1 MRIIRIGLDTSKHVF
16 QVHGV
21 DENETPALR
30 RQLRRSE
37 VAKFFAKLPPTRIG
51 LEACG
56 ASHHWAR
63 RLRGLGHEV
72 LLMPPQYIKPYVK
85 RGKNDA
91 IDAEAICEAMSRPT
105 MRFVT
110 VKSAENQAALMMLGV
125 RDLLVKQRTMLINA
139 IRGHAAEFGV
149 TAAKGSKQV
158 VELLQ
163 RLADDAEVPALARE
177 MIGVMAA
184 QLDAVEAKLK
194 AIEARMMAWHRQN
207 QTSQC
212 LATIPGIGP
221 IGGVSFALRVSDPKA
236 FRSARHFAAWVGIT
250 PRENSTGGKQR
261 LGKISREGDEGLRR
275 LLVLGA
281 TAVIQQADKG
291 RQGKKGRARPWLSK
305 LLARKPK
312 KVAAVALANKMARIT
327 LGHDGERRDLPTTA
341 GGLSPP
347 AIDSKYTWHTRCTWS
362 EEDSDSK
369 MAIGRSEDR
378 DNPWDPVVLRHHRH
392 VWGPIRATHL
402 GQRSRRPHNKGRTYD
417 RNRPE
422 QSRCRHLAN
431 RGPSTYGSRL
441 SPGKLGGGTGL
452 NQLNGSEH

>member
-21 DENETPALR
+21 DENETPVLR

-37 VAKFFAKLPPTRIG
+37 VEKFFAKLAPTRIG
-51 LEACG
+51 IEACG
-56 ASHHWAR
+56 ASHRWAR
-63 RLRGLGHEV
+63 RLRGWGHEV
-72 LLMPPQYIKPYVK
+72 LLMPPQYIKAYVK

-194 AIEARMMAWHRQN
+194 AIEARLMAWHRQN

-236 FRSARHFAAWVGIT
+236 FRSARHFCGVG
-250 PRENSTGGKQR
+250 
-261 LGKISREGDEGLRR
+261 
-275 LLVLGA
+275 
-281 TAVIQQADKG
+281 
-291 RQGKKGRARPWLSK
+291 
-305 LLARKPK
+305 
-312 KVAAVALANKMARIT
+312 
-327 LGHDGERRDLPTTA
+327 
-341 GGLSPP
+341 
-347 AIDSKYTWHTRCTWS
+347 
-362 EEDSDSK
+362 
-369 MAIGRSEDR
+369 
-378 DNPWDPVVLRHHRH
+378 RHHAARE
-392 VWGPIRATHL
+392 L
-402 GQRSRRPHNKGRTYD
+402 DRRQAAARQDQP
-417 RNRPE
+417 
-422 QSRCRHLAN
+422 
-431 RGPSTYGSRL
+431 RG
-441 SPGKLGGGTGL
+441 
-452 NQLNGSEH
+452 